1 VLLVLVGAFA
11 VSQTCQKS
19 NVRLTKDQAIEL
31 AEKQVDFEPTN
42 EQVRFLRQGLQSRP
56 FWMVSLSVPGKQQG
70 SFKELAVVQ
79 INANTGKITKVE
91 VQRDQP

>member
-1 VLLVLVGAFA
+1 VLLVLVAAFA

-19 NVRLTKDQAIEL
+19 NVRLTKDEAIAL
-31 AEKQVDFEPTN
+31 AEEQVDFEPTR
-42 EQVRFLRQGLQSRP
+42 EQVRFLRQGLQSKP
-56 FWMVSLSVPGKQQG
+56 FWMVSLSIPGRRQG
-70 SFKELAVVQ
+70 TFEELAVVQ

>member
-1 VLLVLVGAFA
+1 VLLVLVAAFA

-19 NVRLTKDQAIEL
+19 NVRLTKDEAIAL
-31 AEKQVDFEPTN
+31 AEKQVDFEPTR

-56 FWMVSLSVPGKQQG
+56 FWMVSLSIPGKRQG
-70 SFKELAVVQ
+70 TFEELAVVQ

>member
-1 VLLVLVGAFA
+1 MLLVLVAAFA

-31 AEKQVDFEPTN
+31 AEKQVDFEPTR

-70 SFKELAVVQ
+70 TFEELAVVQ